1 MQLEFGYGSG
11 VQTVELPQENLL
23 GVLHAALIEH
33 ERRGPDAV
41 SWALAH
47 PIGSAPLHQL
57 ARPGQRIAIV
67 TSDITRPLPSYQILP
82 GRFHAAGHPG
92 ANYRLMVSP
101 LACAGRLDG
110 NPVREDLEEA
120 AAICG
125 VDFIVNVVLDEHKQI
140 VYAVAGDVTLAHRA
154 GCAYLDRMYRRP
166 IPEKADIVLV
176 SQGGAPKDAN
186 LYQTQ
191 KALDNAKHAVKD
203 GGTIILIG
211 ACSEGLGSKT
221 LHCRICRAQA
231 PITAGHNKLKSSRSQ
246 MRPAA
251 FSDNMQVQAQTLRP
265 M

>member
-1 MQLEFGYGSG
+1 MQLEFGYGSS

-23 GVLHAALIEH
+23 GVLHAAPIEH

-47 PIGSAPLHQL
+47 PIGSAPLHAL

-82 GRFHAAGHPG
+82 G
-92 ANYRLMVSP
+92 
-101 LACAGRLDG
+101 
-110 NPVREDLEEA
+110 
-120 AAICG
+120 
-125 VDFIVNVVLDEHKQI
+125 
-140 VYAVAGDVTLAHRA
+140 
-154 GCAYLDRMYRRP
+154 
-166 IPEKADIVLV
+166 VLV

-211 ACSEGLGSKT
+211 ACPEGLGSKT
-221 LHCRICRAQA
+221 FSDWLLAAPTAHSMVERISRDFQLGGHKAAAIAMVLEKASIDLISEMDDDFVRRIFLEPKPSAQA
-231 PITAGHNKLKSSRSQ
+231 ALD
-246 MRPAA
+246 AA
-251 FSDNMQVQAQTLRP
+251 FRKYGPSATVLAMPHGGSTLPYLQDAGPDHSRT
-265 M
+265 

>member
-1 MQLEFGYGSG
+1 MASSM
-11 VQTVELPQENLL
+11 PPP
-23 GVLHAALIEH
+23 IEH

-41 SWALAH
+41 SWALAY

-57 ARPGQRIAIV
+57 ARPGQKIAIV

-82 GRFHAAGHPG
+82 GVSTPLAIQ
-92 ANYRLMVSP
+92 ANHRLMVSP

-140 VYAVAGDVTLAHRA
+140 VYAVAGDVTRAHRA
-154 GCAYLDRMYRRP
+154 GCAYLDRMYRCP

-211 ACSEGLGSKT
+211 ACPEGLGSKT
-221 LHCRICRAQA
+221 LHCRICRTQA

>member
-1 MQLEFGYGSG
+1 MQLEFGYGSS

-47 PIGSAPLHQL
+47 PIGSAPLHAL

-82 GRFHAAGHPG
+82 G
-92 ANYRLMVSP
+92 
-101 LACAGRLDG
+101 
-110 NPVREDLEEA
+110 
-120 AAICG
+120 
-125 VDFIVNVVLDEHKQI
+125 
-140 VYAVAGDVTLAHRA
+140 
-154 GCAYLDRMYRRP
+154 
-166 IPEKADIVLV
+166 VLV

-211 ACSEGLGSKT
+211 ACPEGLGSKT
-221 LHCRICRAQA
+221 FSDWLLAAPTAHSMVERISRDFQLGGHKAAAIAMVLEKASIDLISEMDDDFVRRIFLEPKPSAQA
-231 PITAGHNKLKSSRSQ
+231 ALD
-246 MRPAA
+246 AA
-251 FSDNMQVQAQTLRP
+251 FRKYGPSATVLAMPHGGSTLPYLQDAGPDHSRT
-265 M
+265 

>member
-23 GVLHAALIEH
+23 GVLHTAPSSMNAGGRMRSRGRWRTRSARHRSMRWPDPARGSRSSPAISRVPCPLI
-33 ERRGPDAV
+33 RSSPGV
-41 SWALAH
+41 STPLA
-47 PIGSAPLHQL
+47 IQ
-57 ARPGQRIAIV
+57 
-67 TSDITRPLPSYQILP
+67 
-82 GRFHAAGHPG
+82 
-92 ANYRLMVSP
+92 ANHRLMVSP

-154 GCAYLDRMYRRP
+154 GCACLDRMYRCP

-211 ACSEGLGSKT
+211 ACPEGLGSKT
-221 LHCRICRAQA
+221 LHCRICRTQA

>member
-23 GVLHAALIEH
+23 GVLHAAPIEH

-47 PIGSAPLHQL
+47 PIGSAPLHAL

-82 GRFHAAGHPG
+82 G
-92 ANYRLMVSP
+92 
-101 LACAGRLDG
+101 
-110 NPVREDLEEA
+110 
-120 AAICG
+120 
-125 VDFIVNVVLDEHKQI
+125 
-140 VYAVAGDVTLAHRA
+140 
-154 GCAYLDRMYRRP
+154 
-166 IPEKADIVLV
+166 VLV

-203 GGTIILIG
+203 GGTIILVTKSDEGFGSDDTERQIAGYATMLDREKALRENFSIG
-211 ACSEGLGSKT
+211 AFIGYLFAENAEKYHLIAVTGIPQEQFGTAKIHAVKT
-221 LHCRICRAQA
+221 LDEALELSRKLNGGKDLRTTLLPHGANTL
-231 PITAGHNKLKSSRSQ
+231 PILE
-246 MRPAA
+246 
-251 FSDNMQVQAQTLRP
+251 
-265 M
+265 

>member
-1 MQLEFGYGSG
+1 MQLEFGYGNG

-23 GVLHAALIEH
+23 GVLHAAPSSMNAGDRMRSRGRWRTRSAQHRSMRWPDPARRSRSSPAISRVPCPLIRSSRAFP
-33 ERRGPDAV
+33 RRWPSRPTTGSWSRRWPAPAV
-41 SWALAH
+41 WTET
-47 PIGSAPLHQL
+47 PSA
-57 ARPGQRIAIV
+57 RIWRK
-67 TSDITRPLPSYQILP
+67 SPRS
-82 GRFHAAGHPG
+82 AA
-92 ANYRLMVSP
+92 
-101 LACAGRLDG
+101 
-110 NPVREDLEEA
+110 
-120 AAICG
+120 
-125 VDFIVNVVLDEHKQI
+125 VDFTVNVVLDEHKQI

-154 GCAYLDRMYRRP
+154 GCAYLDRMYRCP

-211 ACSEGLGSKT
+211 ACPEGLGSKT
-221 LHCRICRAQA
+221 LHCRICRTQA

>member
-23 GVLHAALIEH
+23 GVLHAAPIEH

-47 PIGSAPLHQL
+47 PIGSAPLHAL

-67 TSDITRPLPSYQILP
+67 TGDITRPLPSYQILP
-82 GRFHAAGHPG
+82 G
-92 ANYRLMVSP
+92 
-101 LACAGRLDG
+101 
-110 NPVREDLEEA
+110 
-120 AAICG
+120 
-125 VDFIVNVVLDEHKQI
+125 
-140 VYAVAGDVTLAHRA
+140 
-154 GCAYLDRMYRRP
+154 
-166 IPEKADIVLV
+166 VLV

-211 ACSEGLGSKT
+211 ARPEGLGSKT
-221 LHCRICRAQA
+221 FSDWLLAAPTAHSMVKRISHDFQLSGHKAAAIAMVLEKASIDLISEMDDDFVRRIFLEPKPSAQA
-231 PITAGHNKLKSSRSQ
+231 ALD
-246 MRPAA
+246 AA
-251 FSDNMQVQAQTLRP
+251 FRKYGPSATVLAMPHGGSTLPYLQDAGPDHSRT
-265 M
+265 

>member
-23 GVLHAALIEH
+23 GVLHAAPIEH

-47 PIGSAPLHQL
+47 PIGSAPLHPL

-82 GRFHAAGHPG
+82 GVSTPLAIQ
-92 ANYRLMVSP
+92 ANHRLMVSP
-101 LACAGRLDG
+101 LSCAGRLDG

-125 VDFIVNVVLDEHKQI
+125 VDFTVNVVLDEHKQI
-140 VYAVAGDVTLAHRA
+140 VYAVAGDVTRAHRA
-154 GCAYLDRMYRRP
+154 GCAYLDRMYRCP

-203 GGTIILIG
+203 GGTTILID
-211 ACSEGLGSKT
+211 ACPEGLGSKT
-221 LHCRICRAQA
+221 LHCRICRTQA

-251 FSDNMQVQAQTLRP
+251 FSDNMQVQAQMLRP

>member
-23 GVLHAALIEH
+23 GVLHAAPIEH

-47 PIGSAPLHQL
+47 PIGSAPLHAL
-57 ARPGQRIAIV
+57 ASPGQKIAIV

-82 GRFHAAGHPG
+82 G
-92 ANYRLMVSP
+92 
-101 LACAGRLDG
+101 
-110 NPVREDLEEA
+110 
-120 AAICG
+120 
-125 VDFIVNVVLDEHKQI
+125 
-140 VYAVAGDVTLAHRA
+140 
-154 GCAYLDRMYRRP
+154 
-166 IPEKADIVLV
+166 VLV

-211 ACSEGLGSKT
+211 ACPEGLGSKT
-221 LHCRICRAQA
+221 FSDWLLAAPTAHSMVERISHDFQLGGHKAAAITMVLEKASIDLISEMDDDFVRRIFLEPKPSAQA
-231 PITAGHNKLKSSRSQ
+231 ALD
-246 MRPAA
+246 AA
-251 FSDNMQVQAQTLRP
+251 FRKYGPSATVLAMPHGGSTLPYLQDAGPDHSRT
-265 M
+265 

>member
-1 MQLEFGYGSG
+1 MQLEFGYGNG

-23 GVLHAALIEH
+23 GILHAAPIEH

-41 SWALAH
+41 SWVLAH
-47 PIGSAPLHQL
+47 PIGSAPLHAL

-82 GRFHAAGHPG
+82 G
-92 ANYRLMVSP
+92 
-101 LACAGRLDG
+101 
-110 NPVREDLEEA
+110 
-120 AAICG
+120 
-125 VDFIVNVVLDEHKQI
+125 VLDELYRAGVRPEDITVVLALGSHRRHTPEEVI
-140 VYAVAGDVTLAHRA
+140 RLVGRECYETVRCIDSDAADCIHLGDTAHGTPVDITRAVAEADFRICLGNIEFHYFA
-154 GCAYLDRMYRRP
+154 GY
-166 IPEKADIVLV
+166 
-176 SQGGAPKDAN
+176 SGGAPKDAN

-211 ACSEGLGSKT
+211 ACPEGLGSKT
-221 LHCRICRAQA
+221 LHCRICRTQA

>member
-41 SWALAH
+41 SWALA
-47 PIGSAPLHQL
+47 
-57 ARPGQRIAIV
+57 
-67 TSDITRPLPSYQILP
+67 
-82 GRFHAAGHPG
+82 
-92 ANYRLMVSP
+92 
-101 LACAGRLDG
+101 CAGRLDG

-125 VDFIVNVVLDEHKQI
+125 VDFIVNVVLDERKQI

-154 GCAYLDRMYRRP
+154 GCAYLDRMYRCP

-211 ACSEGLGSKT
+211 ACPEGLGSKT
-221 LHCRICRAQA
+221 LHCRICRTQA